1 MSKGFKI
8 TDIDFSQQVNLPAGV
23 YTYSCSVLPV
33 GTSYTFRIGTTD
45 YTFEGLTAGVKSGRI
60 RHTFELDQSAVA
72 FFPSRTVGDCVYV
85 PQIEEGQFATTPG
98 PNLLDYERLI
108 SEAGIEIDSEVLS
121 LYAKKE
127 EVAAQIRI
135 SADAINS
142 TVGSISNDILGIKSD
157 ITSIEQTTASITATV
172 TNHTTQI
179 STFQQTVS
187 QIYLAIED
195 IGSGEFASI
204 LARLDGL
211 DLKVGNAEGAIGQL
225 QISATEIAGRVTNA
239 EGQIST
245 FQQTVD
251 QIYLAIEDVGSG
263 EFSSILARLD
273 GLDLKV
279 GNAEGAIGQLQI
291 SATEIAGR
299 VTTAE
304 GHISTFQ
311 QTVDQIYLAI
321 EDVGSGE
328 FSSILARLDG
338 LDLKVGNAEGA
349 IGQLQISA
357 TEIAGRVT
365 TAEGDIT
372 AFQQTATSIAAR
384 VETAEGILA
393 QITLEDGTIQIIAKD
408 LIKLEGYTTI
418 NDNFQVLPDGSI
430 VANNGEFKGG
440 IKQPF
445 VDVSESTIE
454 NYWNTDKTSWACNFF
469 EETPFASLPIRVIP
483 CRSVLNGQIFRFH
496 ARRRGIILQP
506 EVSYKFYENGS
517 SLNEIVLAA
526 GDAIEMISISIDNVF
541 KSWDIIRRY
550 KCRKYNE

>member
-8 TDIDFSQQVNLPAGV
+8 TDIDFSQQVNLPAGI

-33 GTSYTFRIGTTD
+33 GTSYTFRIGTSD
-45 YTFEGLTAGVKSGRI
+45 FTFEGLTAGVKSGRI
-60 RHTFELDQSAVA
+60 RHTFELDQAAVA

-179 STFQQTVS
+179 STFQQTVN

-204 LARLDGL
+204 LARLDGI

-299 VTTAE
+299 VT
-304 GHISTFQ
+304 
-311 QTVDQIYLAI
+311 
-321 EDVGSGE
+321 
-328 FSSILARLDG
+328 
-338 LDLKVGNAEGA
+338 N
-349 IGQLQISA
+349 
-357 TEIAGRVT
+357 
-365 TAEGDIT
+365 AEGDIT

-393 QITLEDGTIQIIAKD
+393 QITLENGTIQIIAKD
-408 LIKLEGYTTI
+408 YIKLEGLTTI
-418 NDNFQVLPDGSI
+418 NENFQVLEDGSI

-440 IKQPF
+440 LKQPF

-454 NYWNTDKTSWACNFF
+454 NFWNTGKTSWACNFY
-469 EETPFASLPIRVIP
+469 EETAFASLPIRVIP
-483 CRSVLNGQIFRFH
+483 CRPVLNGQIFRFH

-506 EVSYKFYENGS
+506 EISYKFYDNGS
-517 SLNEIVLAA
+517 SINEIVLAA